1 MNAPKGLPLW
11 LKIVTGVVSVA
22 LVAGVAFAAFWF
34 IRLQNNITKAPL
46 SAGDSRD
53 TGEAVVND
61 KSDRLQILILG
72 SDTRD
77 GKNSQYGSSEDSTGY
92 GHSDVMMLLD
102 ISADNKRV
110 SVMSFPATCWWTCR
124 NALIAPPTRRSR
136 RAVAS

>member
-11 LKIVTGVVSVA
+11 LKIVTGLVSVA

-34 IRLQNNITKAPL
+34 IRLQTNITKAPL
-46 SAGDSRD
+46 SAAESRD
-53 TGEAVVND
+53 SNDAVVND

-77 GKNSQYGSSEDSTGY
+77 GKNSQYGNADDSTGY

-110 SVMSFPATCWWTCR
+110 SVMSFPRDLLVDVPQCTDHTNNQTFPA
-124 NALIAPPTRRSR
+124 RS
-136 RAVAS
+136 A